1 MAQFRSEE
9 DQCLLHA
16 LAKVPPSSAID
27 IHFIQGGRPNLH
39 VRLGISSLLPV
50 ALVLYQPSGMSM
62 NNNSLGFPSKCANL
76 GTLLFS
82 PTAHAHERPSVRQ
95 VKNQCT
101 GPLARDA
108 QVNELPTEV
117 LMESV

>member
-1 MAQFRSEE
+1 
-9 DQCLLHA
+9 
-16 LAKVPPSSAID
+16 
-27 IHFIQGGRPNLH
+27 LH

-82 PTAHAHERPSVRQ
+82 PTAHVHERPSVKQ